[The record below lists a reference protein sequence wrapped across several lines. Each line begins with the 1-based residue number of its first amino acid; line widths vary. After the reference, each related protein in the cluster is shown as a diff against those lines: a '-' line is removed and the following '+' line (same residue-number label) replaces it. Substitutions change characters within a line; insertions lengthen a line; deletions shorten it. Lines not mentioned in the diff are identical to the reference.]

1 MKNKNAL
8 KKVEE
13 LKKRVYPYEIEKMGT
28 RLIIEENVYP
38 TSEIAE
44 HVIKSINKLE
54 KEGITN
60 KKILDYGTGC
70 GFLAI
75 QVAKKG
81 AEVIALDK
89 NPYAI
94 KCARKNAKR
103 NHVKVDF
110 RLSDCLSAI
119 DDEKFDIILAGMPWD
134 NDIPNNYIEMAL
146 FDKNGEM
153 KKTLFKNANKLLNKD
168 GYILMTYAKFMTNFQ
183 PIGTF
188 IEANIEYEIINRPI
202 INDDEHYIIKLWNKK
217 N

>member
-70 GFLAI
+70 GF
-75 QVAKKG
+75 
-81 AEVIALDK
+81 
-89 NPYAI
+89 
-94 KCARKNAKR
+94 
-103 NHVKVDF
+103 
-110 RLSDCLSAI
+110 
-119 DDEKFDIILAGMPWD
+119 
-134 NDIPNNYIEMAL
+134 
-146 FDKNGEM
+146 
-153 KKTLFKNANKLLNKD
+153 
-168 GYILMTYAKFMTNFQ
+168 
-183 PIGTF
+183 
-188 IEANIEYEIINRPI
+188 
-202 INDDEHYIIKLWNKK
+202 
-217 N
+217 